1 MKNESLPFLSS
12 SLDRVQP
19 GCVDIG
25 APLLN
30 NVIQIHASEQDGK
43 TRLVVSRDTNDVIEV
58 YRQDEQLLQVEIVEL
73 LQPEQGQLMSAR
85 KNIFIEPLARLFFMN
100 VSTEHSKSIWVATA
114 PRLEIPHLAALQ
126 AFAAVV
132 GENSRNKQ
140 NRIAFAQKRA
150 LGHLSVANTSL

>member
-12 SLDRVQP
+12 SLDRVRP

-30 NVIQIHASEQDGK
+30 NVIQIHAYEQDGK

-58 YRQDEQLLQVEIVEL
+58 YRQDEQLLQVEISEL
-73 LQPEQGQLMSAR
+73 LLIKQEQLIRER
-85 KNIFIEPLARLFFMN
+85 KNIFLEPLSRLFFMN
-100 VSTEHSKSIWVATA
+100 VAIENNKNIWVATA
-114 PRLEIPHLAALQ
+114 QGLEVPNMESLQ
-126 AFAAVV
+126 TFATVI

-140 NRIAFAQKRA
+140 NRQALAAKRA
-150 LGHLSVANTSL
+150 MGSMSVRRMFN

>member
-43 TRLVVSRDTNDVIEV
+43 ARLVVSRDTNDVIEV
-58 YRQDEQLLQVEIVEL
+58 FRQDEQLL
-73 LQPEQGQLMSAR
+73 
-85 KNIFIEPLARLFFMN
+85 
-100 VSTEHSKSIWVATA
+100 
-114 PRLEIPHLAALQ
+114 
-126 AFAAVV
+126 
-132 GENSRNKQ
+132 
-140 NRIAFAQKRA
+140 
-150 LGHLSVANTSL
+150 